1 MATNNLPKWRTKRE
15 HTLRL
20 TWEEVI
26 DLEDVIERRLDWLHT
41 DNNKSLESFPDDE
54 GIHEEAI
61 AVLERIANELYH
73 CRK

>member
-1 MATNNLPKWRTKRE
+1 MATNNLPKWRTKRQY
-15 HTLRL
+15 TLRL

-41 DNNKSLESFPDDE
+41 DNNKSHFKSN
-54 GIHEEAI
+54 EEAI

>member
-1 MATNNLPKWRTKRE
+1 MATNERL

-26 DLEDVIERRLDWLHT
+26 DLEDAVERRLDWLHT
-41 DNNKSLESFPDDE
+41 DNDKSLVSFPDDE

-61 AVLERIANELYH
+61 AVLERIADKLSN
-73 CRK
+73 CM